1 MMRSARCLR
10 LSARCRLSVGLAGSC
25 IPALPP
31 AKAGSHGDGP
41 RYPRL
46 KPGATDLTPASPAAL
61 HLSRQGDSARH
72 HTDNR
77 QPTTRVALLTAA
89 ILAFAATVFAQAT
102 PPPPAP
108 PRPINW
114 PAISESKLGNGLTIV
129 LVPLHNVPKI
139 TAELSLLAGRGAE
152 YKTRPGVAQLAARVM
167 NEGTATRTSLQIK
180 EELRSIGGAL
190 SIGVDHDATTMT
202 ASSLSE
208 FAPKLLDLV
217 SDVARHPAYPQS
229 EVALARTNFAQE
241 IEEERST
248 PDFLAQEELDKA
260 LFGAHPYGFT
270 VPAPA
275 AIKNVSRDALR
286 TFAAAWY
293 VPNNATLVI
302 VGDFDVPAMHA
313 EVERT
318 FGSWKRVPLPPAP
331 KLVLP
336 AREKRQ
342 IYVIDRPGSVQST
355 ILIGAPAPPRR
366 SPDYIPLRTTN
377 MIYGGAFYSRLT
389 RNIRES
395 KGYTYSPFSFA
406 DSRRVG
412 GAFTAGASVRNE
424 VTGPTILE
432 MLYEL
437 DRMRV
442 EPVTA
447 EELASAKTYSIG
459 GMELELESQGSLA
472 SRIST
477 IYIDDL
483 SRDFLQTFRDKV
495 AALTPAEV
503 QSSAATYFDTYRS
516 AIVIVGD
523 YKQIKDQIAPF
534 GDVKMVK

>member
-10 LSARCRLSVGLAGSC
+10 LSARCLRVSARVICA
-25 IPALPP
+25 
-31 AKAGSHGDGP
+31 
-41 RYPRL
+41 
-46 KPGATDLTPASPAAL
+46 PGARGGTVITQATHTHRQECLCHIDHRQRTRKRADNARGDAQITRAKTRTLT
-61 HLSRQGDSARH
+61 
-72 HTDNR
+72 
-77 QPTTRVALLTAA
+77 LLVA
-89 ILAFAATVFAQAT
+89 ILTFAATTFAQA
-102 PPPPAP
+102 PPPAP

-114 PAISESKLGNGLTIV
+114 PAISESKLGNGLTVV

-139 TAELSLLAGRGAE
+139 TAELSLLAGRGTA
-152 YKTRPGVAQLAARVM
+152 YKTQPGVAQLAARVM

-190 SIGVDHDATTMT
+190 SIAVDNDATAMT

-229 EVALARTNFAQE
+229 EVALAKTNFAQE
-241 IEEERST
+241 IEEQRST

-275 AIKNVSRDALR
+275 AIKNVTRDALR
-286 TFAAAWY
+286 TFAATWY
-293 VPNNATLVI
+293 VANNATLVI

-395 KGYTYSPFSFA
+395 KGYTYSPFSSA
-406 DSRRVG
+406 DLRRAA

-459 GMELELESQGSLA
+459 GMELELESQASLA
-472 SRIST
+472 TRIST
-477 IYIDDL
+477 IYIDEL

-503 QSSAATYFDTYRS
+503 QSSAAKYFDTYRS

>member
-1 MMRSARCLR
+1 MIRHRMNLLILSMMATR
-10 LSARCRLSVGLAGSC
+10 LL
-25 IPALPP
+25 
-31 AKAGSHGDGP
+31 
-41 RYPRL
+41 
-46 KPGATDLTPASPAAL
+46 
-61 HLSRQGDSARH
+61 
-72 HTDNR
+72 
-77 QPTTRVALLTAA
+77 
-89 ILAFAATVFAQAT
+89 AQAT

-114 PAISESKLGNGLTIV
+114 PVISESKLENGLTVV

-139 TAELSLLAGRGAE
+139 TVALSLLAGRGTA
-152 YKTRPGVAQLAARVM
+152 YKTQPGVAQLAGRVA
-167 NEGTATRTSLQIK
+167 NEGTVTRTSLQIK
-180 EELRSIGGAL
+180 QELRSIGGSL
-190 SIGVDHDATTMT
+190 TVGVDNDATTLSAT
-202 ASSLSE
+202 SLSD
-208 FAPKLLDLV
+208 FSPKLLDIV

-229 EVALARTNFAQE
+229 EVALAKTNFAQE
-241 IEEERST
+241 IEEQRSS

-260 LFGAHPYGFT
+260 LFGGHPYSFS
-270 VPAPA
+270 VPDPA
-275 AIKNVSRDALR
+275 AIKNVTRDSLK
-286 TFAAAWY
+286 TFAATYY

-302 VGDFDVPAMHA
+302 VGDFDAATMKS
-313 EVERT
+313 EVGKA

-336 AREKRQ
+336 VRDKRQ

-366 SPDYIPLRTTN
+366 SADYIPLRTTN

-395 KGYTYSPFSFA
+395 KGYTYSPFSSA
-406 DSRRVG
+406 DLRRAA

-447 EELASAKTYSIG
+447 EELQSAKTYSIG
-459 GMELELESQGSLA
+459 GMELELESQASLA
-472 SRIST
+472 GRIST
-477 IYIDDL
+477 IYIDEL

-503 QSSAATYFDTYRS
+503 QRSAAKYFDTYRS
-516 AIVIVGD
+516 AIVVVGD

-534 GDVKMVK
+534 GDVKLVK